1 MNDRIHCSICGAV
14 IPTNEAYTVGED
26 RICDACAAEHSVTC
40 ENCGERIYNDLN
52 SGDSQTPLCSRC
64 YDRYYV
70 TCDHCGRV
78 LLETDSYYDN
88 DDIFCY
94 PCFVQ
99 HRRRVIH
106 DYYYKPE
113 PIFYGEGNRYMG
125 VELEIDEGGESDSK
139 AEKILA
145 VANQDGNEL
154 MYIKRDGSLRDGM
167 EIVTMPCSLKYHC
180 TQVPWGDVMKKAKEL
195 SYVSHQANT
204 CGLHI
209 HIGRK
214 SFGDNVDE
222 QDRCIARILYFFEKH
237 WEELLKFSRRTPGQ
251 LEQWAARYGYKDR
264 PMDILDHAKKGGNRG
279 RYSCINLE
287 NSQTIEFRIFRGT
300 LRLSSFIAALQ
311 LVDKICDVAICL
323 SDEELKAVS
332 WTSFVSGIS
341 KDTYPELVQYLKE
354 RRLYV
359 NETVAMEEEV

>member
-1 MNDRIHCSICGAV
+1 
-14 IPTNEAYTVGED
+14 
-26 RICDACAAEHSVTC
+26 
-40 ENCGERIYNDLN
+40 
-52 SGDSQTPLCSRC
+52 
-64 YDRYYV
+64 
-70 TCDHCGRV
+70 
-78 LLETDSYYDN
+78 
-88 DDIFCY
+88 
-94 PCFVQ
+94 
-99 HRRRVIH
+99 
-106 DYYYKPE
+106 
-113 PIFYGEGNRYMG
+113 MG

-264 PMDILDHAKKGGNRG
+264 PMDILDHAKKGGSRG
-279 RYSCINLE
+279 RYACINLE
-287 NSQTIEFRIFRGT
+287 NTQTIEFRIFKGA

-359 NETVAMEEEV
+359 NETVTMEEEV